1 MIILNN
7 IFECSGC
14 HMRIIDEERNIHK
27 CRRPKGFHI
36 KYDILW
42 LSDGITEYPLKLSK
56 IKKNIKDGKIDQP
69 QGNREN
75 NYRRGNSTS

>member
-14 HMRIIDEERNIHK
+14 HMRIIDEERSIHK
-27 CRRPKGFHI
+27 CRRPNGFHI

-56 IKKNIKDGKIDQP
+56 IKAHNQP
-69 QGNREN
+69 QGNRDKN
-75 NYRRGNSTS
+75 NLRGNRTWK